1 VHLLAGIVSGA
12 LILIVLWDA
21 FETIILPRRVTR
33 RIRLTSTFYRLTWR
47 PWAAIAR
54 RIHRPRRREAMLSYF
69 GPLSV
74 LLLLTVWTVGM
85 VFAFAGLH
93 WAMATRLVSPD
104 KPPDFWTYL
113 YMSGTDYFTLGLGDV
128 TAVAGPGR
136 VLTVLEA
143 GLGFGFLAIV
153 IGYFP
158 VLYQAFSRREV
169 NIVLLDA
176 RAGSPS
182 SALELLRHFSETS
195 ALNQLDLSLHEAE
208 RWTAE
213 LLESH
218 ISYPVLS
225 FFRSQHDNQSWLGA
239 TTTILDTCAL
249 VMAGIPEI
257 PPRQAQLTFAMAR
270 HAVVDIAQIL
280 RRPPRAPEPGRLP
293 PAALARLRGELAA
306 AGLNLADGEQTE
318 ARLAQLRTLYE
329 PYVNALAQHLSMRLP
344 EWAPERRAV
353 HNWETSAWGR
363 AAAAATKAAACA
375 RVEDD
380 HA

>member
-1 VHLLAGIVSGA
+1 MHVAAGVLSGA
-12 LILIVLWDA
+12 VILIVLWDA

-33 RIRLTSTFYRLTWR
+33 RIRLTSGFYRLTWR
-47 PWAAIAR
+47 PWSAIAR
-54 RIHRPRRREAMLSYF
+54 RIRRPRRRESMLAYF

-74 LLLLTVWTVGM
+74 LLLLTVWTAGM
-85 VFAFAGLH
+85 IFAFAGLH
-93 WAMATRLVSPD
+93 WALGTRLAPPGRS
-104 KPPDFWTYL
+104 PDFWTYL

-128 TAVAGPGR
+128 TAAQGPGR
-136 VLTVLEA
+136 ALTVLEA

-176 RAGSPS
+176 RAGSPA
-182 SALELLRHFSETS
+182 SALELLRHFSVTRS
-195 ALNQLDLSLHEAE
+195 LDQVDPLLHECE

-225 FFRSQHDNQSWLGA
+225 YFRSQHDNQSWLGA
-239 TTTILDTCAL
+239 ITTVLDACAL
-249 VMAGIPEI
+249 AMAGIGETSS
-257 PPRQAQLTFAMAR
+257 RQAQLTFAMAR

-280 RRPPRAPEPGRLP
+280 RRPPSAPEPDRLP
-293 PAALARLRGELAA
+293 PDGFARLREELAA
-306 AGLNLADGEQTE
+306 IGLDLAGDGDAV
-318 ARLAQLRTLYE
+318 ARLNHLRGMYE
-329 PYVNALAQHLSMRLP
+329 PYVNALAEYLAMRLP
-344 EWAPERRAV
+344 EWAPEHRAT

-363 AAAAATKAAACA
+363 AAAAPGAACQRA
-375 RVEDD
+375 DD
-380 HA
+380 EHG

>member
-1 VHLLAGIVSGA
+1 MHPLAGILSGA

-33 RIRLTSTFYRLTWR
+33 RIRLTSAFYRITWR
-47 PWAAIAR
+47 PWSAVAR
-54 RIHRPRRREAMLSYF
+54 RIRKPRRREAVLSYF

-74 LLLLTVWTVGM
+74 LFLLTVWAVGM
-85 VFAFAGLH
+85 IFAFAGLH
-93 WAMATRLVSPD
+93 WALATRLVSLERH
-104 KPPDFWTYL
+104 PDFWTYL

-128 TAVAGPGR
+128 TAAAGPGR
-136 VLTVLEA
+136 ALTVFEA

-195 ALNQLDLSLHEAE
+195 ALDQLDSSLNEAE

-225 FFRSQHDNQSWLGA
+225 YFRSQHDNQSWLGA
-239 TTTILDTCAL
+239 TTTILDACAL
-249 VMAGIPEI
+249 MMAGIREI

-280 RRPPRAPEPGRLP
+280 RRAPRAPEPDRLP
-293 PAALARLRGELAA
+293 PPAFSRLHGELSAV
-306 AGLNLADGEQTE
+306 GLHLTDGDETE
-318 ARLAQLRTLYE
+318 ARLVQLRTLYE

-363 AAAAATKAAACA
+363 AAAAASKAASCA

-380 HA
+380 HG

>member
-1 VHLLAGIVSGA
+1 VHPLAGVLSGA
-12 LILIVLWDA
+12 LVLIVLWDA

-33 RIRLTSTFYRLTWR
+33 RIRLTSLFYRLTWR
-47 PWAAIAR
+47 PWSAAAR
-54 RIHRPRRREAMLSYF
+54 RIHRPRRREALLGYY
-69 GPLSV
+69 GPISTAF
-74 LLLLTVWTVGM
+74 LLTVWAAGM
-85 VFAFAGLH
+85 IFAFAGLH
-93 WAMATRLVSPD
+93 WALGTRLHSPD
-104 KPPDFWTYL
+104 KVTDFWTYL

-128 TAVAGPGR
+128 TAAAGPGR
-136 VLTVLEA
+136 ALTVLEA

-195 ALNQLDLSLHEAE
+195 ALDQLDSSLNEAE
-208 RWTAE
+208 HWTAE

-225 FFRSQHDNQSWLGA
+225 YFRSQHDNQSWLGA
-239 TTTILDTCAL
+239 TTTILDASAL
-249 VMAGIPEI
+249 VMAGIREVPS
-257 PPRQAQLTFAMAR
+257 RQAQLTFAMAR
-270 HAVVDIAQIL
+270 HAVVDIAQIF
-280 RRPPRAPEPGRLP
+280 RRPPRAPDPDRLP
-293 PAALARLRGELAA
+293 PAAFRRLRDELAA
-306 AGLNLADGEQTE
+306 IGLHLADDGDAA
-318 ARLAQLRTLYE
+318 ARLSQLRALYE
-329 PYVNALAQHLSMRLP
+329 PYVNALAQYLSMRLP
-344 EWAPERRAV
+344 EWAPECRPV

-363 AAAAATKAAACA
+363 AAAPKPASTCDRA
-375 RVEDD
+375 EDD

>member
-1 VHLLAGIVSGA
+1 MHTLAGILSGA
-12 LILIVLWDA
+12 VILIVLWDA

-33 RIRLTSTFYRLTWR
+33 RIRLTSGFYRLTWR
-47 PWAAIAR
+47 PWSAMAR
-54 RIHRPRRREAMLSYF
+54 RIRRPRRTEAVLSYF

-85 VFAFAGLH
+85 IFAFAGLH
-93 WAMATRLVSPD
+93 WAIGTRLVSPD
-104 KPPDFWTYL
+104 RHPDFWTYL

-128 TAVAGPGR
+128 TAAAGPGR
-136 VLTVLEA
+136 ALTVFEA

-182 SALELLRHFSETS
+182 SALELLRHFSETG
-195 ALNQLDLSLHEAE
+195 ALGQLDLSLHDAE

-225 FFRSQHDNQSWLGA
+225 HFRSQHDNQSWLGA
-239 TTTILDTCAL
+239 TTTILDACAL
-249 VMAGIPEI
+249 VMAGIREI

-280 RRPPRAPEPGRLP
+280 RRAPRAPEPDRLP
-293 PAALARLRGELAA
+293 PTAFRRLQGELAA
-306 AGLNLADGEQTE
+306 VGLHLADGDETV
-318 ARLAQLRTLYE
+318 ARLAQLRSLYE
-329 PYVNALAQHLSMRLP
+329 PYVNALSQYLAMRLP

-363 AAAAATKAAACA
+363 ATGAASKAATCQRA
-375 RVEDD
+375 EDD
-380 HA
+380 HG